1 MAAAAC
7 NDEEFIKLF
16 RELGSP
22 QAVSEAL
29 GVSIRNVFARRNR
42 MEKKHGIELLS
53 FSEHTR
59 ITNVTHE
66 QKIYTEIT
74 NGIVVIFSDAHY
86 WPGPPTVAHKALL
99 AVVSNLKPSSRNRK
113 W

>member
-66 QKIYTEIT
+66 QKIYTEIKT
-74 NGIVVIFSDAHY
+74 E
-86 WPGPPTVAHKALL
+86 LL
-99 AVVSNLKPSSRNRK
+99 WSSRTLTTGLGLPQSRTRLCLRS
-113 W
+113 